1 MCSSLEF
8 LSFSPVQTFMV
19 IDGLP
24 FQGLDLV
31 FKLNTFLFLLLFLLM
46 RPLQDSLCLLFIKGE
61 FLLLLLVVLVHLCVL
76 HLELRYVVT
85 CLILVCTQ
93 VKLYD
98 WTVTDGKR
106 FSLFHTL
113 SEIRINQVLFLV
125 SLH

>member
-1 MCSSLEF
+1 MCSSLKF

-24 FQGLDLV
+24 FQSFYLI
-31 FKLNTFLFLLLFLLM
+31 FKLNAFLFLLLFLLM
-46 RPLQDSLCLLFIKGE
+46 GPLQDSLCLLLVKGE

-85 CLILVCTQ
+85 GFVLVCTQ
-93 VKLYD
+93 VKFYD
-98 WTVTDGKR
+98 WTVTDRKR

-113 SEIRINQVLFLV
+113 SEIRIN
-125 SLH
+125 